1 MRLLGHL
8 AQRGARHGALAWSRA
23 RNVGRHVDRYVSMA
37 AHLYGHA
44 VRPALHAFGV
54 DTREADTHLKAG
66 YSSYNLLKAQSEAG
80 VRVADGIAAHVRGGY
95 EYRP

>member
-1 MRLLGHL
+1 MRLLGHF
-8 AQRGARHGALAWSRA
+8 AQPGARHGALAWSRA
-23 RNVGRHVDRYVSMA
+23 RNIGRHADRYISMA

-44 VRPALHAFGV
+44 VRPGLQALGV
-54 DTREADTHLKAG
+54 DTRQADRHLKAG
-66 YSSYNLLKAQSEAG
+66 YDSYNLLKTQTDAG

>member
-8 AQRGARHGALAWSRA
+8 AHRGARHGALAWSRA
-23 RNVGRHVDRYVSMA
+23 RNVGRQADRYISMA

-54 DTREADTHLKAG
+54 DTREADVHLKAG
-66 YSSYNLLKAQSEAG
+66 YSSYNLLKTQTEAG

>member
-8 AQRGARHGALAWSRA
+8 AQRGVRHGAQAWSRA
-23 RNVGRHVDRYVSMA
+23 RNIGRSADRYISMA

-44 VRPALHAFGV
+44 VQPALQAMGV
-54 DTREADTHLKAG
+54 DTRQADRHLKAG
-66 YSSYNLLKAQSEAG
+66 YDSYNLLKTQTEAG